1 MILILLFTGPYV
13 RAQISGTVLDAQGEP
28 LIGAT
33 VQEKGTKNFAVA
45 DVTGRFTLIPEQSL
59 PITLIIKGVGS
70 RTQEIEVYEIYDEPL
85 LISLKL
91 DNLLSEVT
99 VTARRRNETAQEVPI
114 PISIVGGARL
124 EEAGA
129 FNVNRLKELV
139 PSVQLYSSNPRNTGI
154 NIRGL
159 GSPYGLTNDGLD
171 PGVGFYVDGV
181 YYARPA
187 ATTLDFID
195 IEQIEVLRG
204 PQGTLFGKNTT
215 AGAFNITTR
224 KPSFTPS
231 GAFELSYGNFGYIQ
245 AKASVTGPII
255 KDKLAGRFSF
265 SGTQRDGT
273 LYNVAKDEYVND
285 INNLGYK
292 GQLLFSPSDKV
303 KIILAGDNSLQYP
316 NGYAQVVAGVAP
328 TLRPDYRQF
337 ENIIADLNYDLPSRD
352 PFDRLI
358 DHDTPW
364 RSLNEL
370 GGVSLNADIEIGKGT
385 LTSTTAWRYWNWG
398 PSNDRDFTG
407 LQALA
412 KSQNPSEHRNWSQE
426 IRYASNFSN
435 KVSGVV
441 GLFFIDQE
449 LVTDGTEESGRD
461 QWRFAQ
467 NSTSA
472 LWETP
477 GLLEGYGARTNSSI
491 RSQSAAIFANVDWS
505 VTDQLHIQPGLRY
518 NYDNKDVSYN
528 REVFGGL
535 ETNDPALIALKE
547 VVYRSQAFTNGKD
560 ETNLTYLVTLSYR
573 ASSRLNAYATYSTSY
588 KPVGVNVSGLPVIDG
603 EVALD
608 LGVIKPEYVKH
619 IEAGVKTKPTGDL
632 VLNVTLYN
640 TDIEDYQANVQSG
653 QLGVNRGYIANAGE
667 VNVKGAELDLQ
678 WLPGDNLSLYG
689 ALSYTDGKYVTFVNA
704 PLALEETGLRDN
716 EGNSIFAKDISGERL
731 PGISKWS
738 GSLGVELTSNHLTFW
753 EQKGRAFLAVD
764 SYFRTEFSSNSTPS
778 KYLVVDGYGLF
789 NARAGFKSDAG
800 LSLILWG
807 RNLANTDYFEQLLAA
822 GGNAG
827 QYAGVLGD
835 PRTYGVTIKYS
846 F

>member
-1 MILILLFTGPYV
+1 MKKQILMILILLFTGPYV
-13 RAQISGTVLDAQGEP
+13 RAQISGIVLDAQGEP

-45 DVTGRFTLIPEQSL
+45 DVTGSFTLIPEQSL

-285 INNLGYK
+285 INNL
-292 GQLLFSPSDKV
+292 
-303 KIILAGDNSLQYP
+303 
-316 NGYAQVVAGVAP
+316 
-328 TLRPDYRQF
+328 
-337 ENIIADLNYDLPSRD
+337 
-352 PFDRLI
+352 
-358 DHDTPW
+358 
-364 RSLNEL
+364 
-370 GGVSLNADIEIGKGT
+370 
-385 LTSTTAWRYWNWG
+385 
-398 PSNDRDFTG
+398 
-407 LQALA
+407 
-412 KSQNPSEHRNWSQE
+412 
-426 IRYASNFSN
+426 
-435 KVSGVV
+435 
-441 GLFFIDQE
+441 
-449 LVTDGTEESGRD
+449 
-461 QWRFAQ
+461 
-467 NSTSA
+467 
-472 LWETP
+472 
-477 GLLEGYGARTNSSI
+477 
-491 RSQSAAIFANVDWS
+491 
-505 VTDQLHIQPGLRY
+505 
-518 NYDNKDVSYN
+518 
-528 REVFGGL
+528 
-535 ETNDPALIALKE
+535 
-547 VVYRSQAFTNGKD
+547 
-560 ETNLTYLVTLSYR
+560 
-573 ASSRLNAYATYSTSY
+573 
-588 KPVGVNVSGLPVIDG
+588 
-603 EVALD
+603 
-608 LGVIKPEYVKH
+608 
-619 IEAGVKTKPTGDL
+619 
-632 VLNVTLYN
+632 
-640 TDIEDYQANVQSG
+640 
-653 QLGVNRGYIANAGE
+653 
-667 VNVKGAELDLQ
+667 
-678 WLPGDNLSLYG
+678 
-689 ALSYTDGKYVTFVNA
+689 
-704 PLALEETGLRDN
+704 
-716 EGNSIFAKDISGERL
+716 
-731 PGISKWS
+731 
-738 GSLGVELTSNHLTFW
+738 
-753 EQKGRAFLAVD
+753 
-764 SYFRTEFSSNSTPS
+764 
-778 KYLVVDGYGLF
+778 
-789 NARAGFKSDAG
+789 
-800 LSLILWG
+800 
-807 RNLANTDYFEQLLAA
+807 
-822 GGNAG
+822 
-827 QYAGVLGD
+827 
-835 PRTYGVTIKYS
+835 
-846 F
+846 